1 MEGSKSN
8 MHQVMDWRAAVWAG
22 LLAGAAA
29 LLVLL
34 VAYPL
39 ATGGTPWT
47 PLRFIAALILGS
59 AVLPPPTTFDAV
71 AAVTGVTIHLVLS
84 VFYAIVLALIIHRW
98 GIIIGFVSGAL
109 FGGALFLINLF
120 ALTELFDWFYPLR
133 SWPFLVLHLFFG
145 ALAGGV
151 YELLE
156 RDYYV
161 ESVAE
166 EWT

>member
-1 MEGSKSN
+1 MEASRRQ
-8 MHQVMDWRAAVWAG
+8 MHQVMDWQAAIWAG
-22 LLAGAAA
+22 LIAGATT

-47 PLRFIAALILGS
+47 VLRFVAGILLGS
-59 AVLPPPTTFDAV
+59 AVLPPPTTFDAL
-71 AAVTGVTIHLVLS
+71 AAITGVAIHLALS
-84 VFYAIVLALIIHRW
+84 VLYTIVLALIIHRW
-98 GIIIGFVSGAL
+98 GIIMGFLSGAL
-109 FGGALFLINLF
+109 FGGGLFLINLF
-120 ALTELFDWFYPLR
+120 ALTNLFDWFYPLR
-133 SWPFLVLHLFFG
+133 SWPFLLLHLFFG
-145 ALAGGV
+145 ALAGSV

-161 ESVAE
+161 ESVAD